1 MKITMYTFAAFSA
14 IAAVSQLTTPLRAD
28 DKATARAALVGSWV
42 QNGGAT
48 GWIIES
54 RTDGL
59 HVTQIEGSGPI
70 ADFECNTYGQNC
82 EVKIAGHK
90 ATESLY
96 YNGSA
101 LVQLETK
108 GDQIVERRF
117 SVLPSGNSLKVEV
130 TPMGGKMQKEQ
141 LEFER
146 RQPLAQ
152 K

>member
-1 MKITMYTFAAFSA
+1 MKTIMYTFAAFST
-14 IAAVSQLTTPLRAD
+14 IAALSPLAMPLRAD

-42 QNGGAT
+42 QSGGAA
-48 GWIIES
+48 GWVLDS

-59 HVTQIEGSGPI
+59 HVIQLEGSGPV

-90 ATESLY
+90 ATESMY
-96 YNGSA
+96 YNGA
-101 LVQLETK
+101 VLIQLETK

-117 SVLPSGNSLKVEV
+117 SILPSGNAMKVEV
-130 TPMGGKMQKEQ
+130 TPMSGRLQKEE

-146 RQPLAQ
+146 T
-152 K
+152 KK